1 MNDNGGALDT
11 KINEDHD
18 IPNSLG
24 LISWS
29 WNTFPMLKKLFLI
42 MLDDDQ
48 CNAMVIKPTV
58 QWSSNLCVNV
68 ISYHGMNQNKR
79 ILTQTGSI
87 RIYERVTRSALCVS
101 YHGVQFTRW

>member
-11 KINEDHD
+11 KRNEDHD

-29 WNTFPMLKKLFLI
+29 WNTFLMLKKLFLI

-48 CNAMVIKPTV
+48 CNAMVIKPIV
-58 QWSSNLCVNV
+58 QWPSNL
-68 ISYHGMNQNKR
+68 
-79 ILTQTGSI
+79 
-87 RIYERVTRSALCVS
+87 
-101 YHGVQFTRW
+101 